1 MSCTFFIVS
10 ADVLPQF
17 WGDLSNV
24 TVPVGREASFTCNI
38 KNLGNY
44 KVSQFFQESKLYN
57 FSNVQNESQ
66 FSIMLEECLS
76 TTFTTATVE
85 RTLHCPFRFSL
96 TRIPKDIQGSVET
109 SNCKLWLADGTD
121 TFPEVLVN
129 GRYTLRQFG

>member
-44 KVSQFFQESKLYN
+44 KVSH
-57 FSNVQNESQ
+57 FSRSQNYTIFLMFKMS
-66 FSIMLEECLS
+66 
-76 TTFTTATVE
+76 
-85 RTLHCPFRFSL
+85 RN
-96 TRIPKDIQGSVET
+96 SVLC
-109 SNCKLWLADGTD
+109 SRS
-121 TFPEVLVN
+121 VLVQ
-129 GRYTLRQFG
+129 LSQLPQ